1 MTTTD
6 WSTEARGA
14 GTNADVN
21 GLHLYYQTH
30 GTGRPLILLH
40 GGLGSGE
47 MFGPIG

>member
-21 GLHLYYQTH
+21 GLHLCFETH
-30 GTGRPLILLH
+30 GTGR
-40 GGLGSGE
+40 
-47 MFGPIG
+47 